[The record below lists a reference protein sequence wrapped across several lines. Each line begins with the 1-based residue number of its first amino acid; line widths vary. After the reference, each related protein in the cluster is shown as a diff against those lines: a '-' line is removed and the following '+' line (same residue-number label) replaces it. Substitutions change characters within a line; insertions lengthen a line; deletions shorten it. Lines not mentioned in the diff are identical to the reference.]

1 MPTILNDNNF
11 DQEVNRT
18 DKLALVDFYATW
30 CGPCSA
36 LAPILEEVEK
46 KFYEKLVLLKANVDE
61 NRVNAEKFKVDLI
74 PSIMLFK
81 NGQMIDSFTGFKSES
96 DIEDW
101 LKKHI

>member
-1 MPTILNDNNF
+1 MPIILNDNNF
-11 DQEVNRT
+11 DKEVNRT

-36 LAPILEEVEK
+36 LAPILEEIEK
-46 KFYEKLVLLKANVDE
+46 KFSEKLVLLKANVDE

-74 PSIMLFK
+74 PSIILFK
-81 NGQMIDSFTGFKSES
+81 DGQIIDSFTGFKYES
-96 DIEDW
+96 DIKDW

>member
-1 MPTILNDNNF
+1 MPIILNDNNF
-11 DQEVNRT
+11 DQEINKT

-36 LAPILEEVEK
+36 LAPILEEIEK
-46 KFYEKLVLLKANVDE
+46 KFSEKLVLLKANVDE

-74 PSIMLFK
+74 PSIILFK
-81 NGQMIDSFTGFKSES
+81 NGQIIDSFTGFKSES

>member
-1 MPTILNDNNF
+1 MPIVLNDNNF
-11 DQEVNRT
+11 DQEINKT

-36 LAPILEEVEK
+36 LAPILEEIEK
-46 KFYEKLVLLKANVDE
+46 KFSEKLVLLKANVDD
-61 NRVNAEKFKVDLI
+61 NKVNAEKFKVDLI
-74 PSIMLFK
+74 PSIKLFK
-81 NGQMIDSFTGFKSES
+81 NGQIIDSFTGFKSEL